1 MAQVEVKR
9 DFKVLKE
16 EISPQN
22 VLVMAELFAISETKK
37 LMRIAGEFALKIH
50 QRLIYDVFN
59 KNVEGYVLSD
69 CYDIVQNIAVFLCE
83 HFGEKL
89 TDYCYTTRNG
99 KIVTIIQHCDRLV
112 ERAVCARY
120 RRLKSDISMEALTRK
135 TEPRVEITETEVD
148 YSKFDEILSRLGLN
162 EYYETILNCRMAG
175 MSFPEIGGIVNR
187 QISTVWCALDKI
199 RKLYVSIIP

>member
-1 MAQVEVKR
+1 MAQVEIKR

-37 LMRIAGEFALKIH
+37 LMRFAGEFALKIH
-50 QRLIYDVFN
+50 QRLCCDVFN
-59 KNVEGYVLSD
+59 KDAEGYVLSD

-99 KIVTIIQHCDRLV
+99 KMVTIIQHCDRLV
-112 ERAVCARY
+112 ERAVCTRY
-120 RRLKSDISMEALTRK
+120 RRLKSDISLEALTRK
-135 TEPRVEITETEVD
+135 TEPRVEIAESEVD
-148 YSKFDEILSRLGLN
+148 YTKFDDILSRLNLT

-175 MSFPEIGGIVNR
+175 MSFPEIGRIVGR
-187 QISTVWCALDKI
+187 QISTVWVALNKI
-199 RKLYVSIIP
+199 RKQYISIMQ